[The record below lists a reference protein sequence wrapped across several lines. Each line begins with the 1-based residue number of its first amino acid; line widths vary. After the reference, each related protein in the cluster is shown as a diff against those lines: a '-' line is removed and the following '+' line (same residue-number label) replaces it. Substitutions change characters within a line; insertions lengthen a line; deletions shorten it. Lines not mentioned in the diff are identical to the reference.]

1 MSVRVII
8 YAYRKP
14 GLDLQTFKERYEAHI
29 GLVKRLSGDDFPL
42 SHKRMYVARTTI
54 EQPQA
59 GEGNSN
65 NSNRNALTPA
75 TVLVGQ
81 QTDFDFD
88 AYAELTFADQAA
100 FQTFSAKVMAPE
112 AAAQIAAD
120 EEGFLDRSKLGIA
133 LLGDVV
139 ETTNQ

>member
-14 GLDLQTFKERYEAHI
+14 GLDLQTFKDRYEAHI
-29 GLVKRLSGDDFPL
+29 ELVKRLSGDDFPL

-54 EQPQA
+54 ENPQT
-59 GEGNSN
+59 GENN
-65 NSNRNALTPA
+65 NSTRNALTPA

-88 AYAELTFADQAA
+88 AYAELTFADQVA
-100 FQTFSAKVMAPE
+100 FQRFSAKVMAPE

-133 LLGDVV
+133 LLGDVM
-139 ETTNQ
+139 ETTN

>member
-29 GLVKRLSGDDFPL
+29 QLVKRLSGDDFPL
-42 SHKRMYVARTTI
+42 SHKRMYIARTTI
-54 EQPQA
+54 EDPQA
-59 GEGNSN
+59 GENNKNST
-65 NSNRNALTPA
+65 RNALTPA

-120 EEGFLDRSKLGIA
+120 EEGFLDRRKLGIA

-139 ETTNQ
+139 ETTN